1 MNNPATSVRRIADMK
16 LSLFSIPILCLIA
29 VGQATGAE
37 PPVQTGAAITWQPLC
52 EPGAGGWITAIA
64 SSPHDSRRVLI
75 GGDMLGIAWSD
86 DRGDHWTPSSGL
98 PSYEIGDFTWHPI
111 KPNEVWAGSLSG
123 PLKSEDGGK
132 TWHLN
137 RKGFPAMSDWS
148 YTEAIEKILYDPND
162 PSRLLALGGNSRQWD
177 LKDGCGR
184 GAVYESRNGGES
196 WKLLTRLD
204 AKAQPMSE
212 HKRGGNFMAGAFAAG
227 SSTAVY
233 AALEGC
239 GVIAST
245 DGGKTWEVRNSGL
258 PQGRPF
264 RLFAHPQEPG
274 TLWVSLDCGE
284 SKNGA
289 PRTPGGVFKSTD
301 GGRNWR
307 SISTGLFQNSNPDR
321 NFTSHYKGFAVS
333 AKHPEVMLAG
343 CDVWDKQG
351 IFLTTDGGAK
361 WQLMANK
368 VDVAYPGGPSI
379 TSCFVDANDSQVLY
393 AAGAEYA
400 LRSTDGGT
408 TWKDITSH
416 RPDPAQR
423 DHWRGNGYSGLC
435 TMAFRFHP
443 TDPQR
448 ALLVAM
454 DAGKV
459 WESRDGLKTW
469 VRHGEQPWPWGGGRD
484 GAYSGDYGYVTCG
497 QFGGWLGIARTTDGG
512 LTWSTALGAKFG
524 LPERDKGGEPSG
536 VLADPRDG
544 RKVWASVGGKL
555 YHSSDGGGQWQ
566 SVETPRKVYWLAG
579 DPSKPDRFYLTADKG
594 VFVTDDGKTFQHL
607 GGPWPHTRGKVACDK
622 LGRLYIAQ
630 WQTSH
635 PGVWRWD
642 GRQWERLLDELFTSD
657 IAVDPN
663 DPNRLALITN
673 DDPWHDATRA
683 TGVWVSTDAGRSW
696 AQASTGLTT
705 LRGLCVTFS
714 PHNPEQLVC
723 GTQGSGYFEG
733 RWPKG
738 FTPQATRT
746 YAMKDDDRKH
756 ATPQNSAPP
765 PATDPVANAQPFSL
779 WNGTFTDGGDTPA
792 QWQKEGAATI
802 ARDTTVFKTGPAS
815 LRVDVSGGTG
825 DALQTFNL
833 KGARKFKLGGFIKT
847 AGGAKAQVVV
857 MPLDEK
863 ITKNE
868 WNQIVY
874 RQGDGDWQHFEKD
887 VRLPDWTGTFR
898 VMLHVEGSGHAWLDD
913 LSVDGAAPA
922 DAKPGAAAAEAAEA
936 ARPHNDP
943 ARDEP
948 PAGKPWEPAW
958 CVWGW
963 RSAWVGMHNGFVKTT
978 KQGGIDVI
986 FYGDS
991 ITMGWK
997 DRWERILAPLKV
1009 VNYGIGGDATRQL
1022 LWRIG
1027 HGEVDGLKPKLVV
1040 LGIGTNNLYGDKNAG
1055 SDAEI
1060 AKGIEAVVKLLRE
1073 KLPDTKILLVA
1084 LLPRQN
1090 DYFCNRIK
1098 KINGTIANLADDKT
1112 VRFLNMWD
1120 VFMQQEP
1127 GTVKDDLYVEK
1138 HGETL
1143 HPNDKGYDAMTE
1155 VMKPVIQEMLK

>member
-1 MNNPATSVRRIADMK
+1 MRVNCRLARVAIVLLASTWAFVAS
-16 LSLFSIPILCLIA
+16 A
-29 VGQATGAE
+29 VGHAAGAE
-37 PPVQTGAAITWQPLC
+37 PLARTGEAAITWQPLY
-52 EPGAGGWITAIA
+52 EPGSGGWITAIA
-64 SSPHDSRRVLI
+64 SSPHDSRHVLI

-111 KPNEVWAGSLSG
+111 KANEVWAGSLSG
-123 PLKSEDGGK
+123 LLKSGDGGK
-132 TWHLN
+132 TWQLK
-137 RKGFPAMSDWS
+137 RKGFPAKNDWAYS
-148 YTEAIEKILYDPND
+148 EAIEKILYDPND

-177 LKDGCGR
+177 LKENCGR
-184 GAVYESRNGGES
+184 GAVYESRDGGTT

-212 HKRGGNFMAGAFAAG
+212 HKRGGNFMAGAFTAG
-227 SSTAVY
+227 SSTTVY
-233 AALEGC
+233 AALENC
-239 GVIAST
+239 GVVVST

-289 PRTPGGVFKSTD
+289 SRTPGGVFKSTD

-343 CDVWDKQG
+343 CDVCDKQG
-351 IFLTTDGGAK
+351 IFLTTDGG
-361 WQLMANK
+361 M
-368 VDVAYPGGPSI
+368 
-379 TSCFVDANDSQVLY
+379 
-393 AAGAEYA
+393 
-400 LRSTDGGT
+400 
-408 TWKDITSH
+408 
-416 RPDPAQR
+416 
-423 DHWRGNGYSGLC
+423 
-435 TMAFRFHP
+435 
-443 TDPQR
+443 
-448 ALLVAM
+448 
-454 DAGKV
+454 
-459 WESRDGLKTW
+459 
-469 VRHGEQPWPWGGGRD
+469 
-484 GAYSGDYGYVTCG
+484 
-497 QFGGWLGIARTTDGG
+497 
-512 LTWSTALGAKFG
+512 TWSTALGAKFG

-579 DPSKPDRFYLTADKG
+579 DPGKPGRFYLTADKG

-607 GGPWPHTRGKVACDK
+607 GGPWPHTRGKAACDK

-683 TGVWVSTDAGRSW
+683 TGVWVSTDAGKSW
-696 AQASTGLTT
+696 AQASTGLMMM
-705 LRGLCVTFS
+705 RGLCVAFN

-746 YAMKDDDRKH
+746 YTMKDDDRKH
-756 ATPQNSAPP
+756 AAPQNSAPP
-765 PATDPVANAQPFSL
+765 PATDQAANAQPFNL

-825 DALQTFNL
+825 DALQIFNL
-833 KGARKFKLGGFIKT
+833 KGARKFKLAGFIKT

-857 MPLDEK
+857 MPIDAK
-863 ITKNE
+863 IIKNQ

-874 RQGDGDWQHFEKD
+874 RQGDGDWQHFEKE
-887 VRLPDWTGTFR
+887 VSLPDWTGTFR
-898 VMLHVEGSGHAWLDD
+898 VMLHVEGSGQAWLDD

-922 DAKPGAAAAEAAEA
+922 DAKPGGAAAEAAEA
-936 ARPHNDP
+936 ARPHDDP
-943 ARDEP
+943 SRDEP
-948 PAGKPWEPAW
+948 PVGKPWEAGW

-963 RSAWVGMHNGFVKTT
+963 RSAWVGMHNDFVKTT
-978 KQGGIDVI
+978 KKGGIDVI

-997 DRWERILAPLKV
+997 NRWEKILAPLHV
-1009 VNYGIGGDATRQL
+1009 VNYGIGGHATRQL

-1060 AKGIEAVVKLLRE
+1060 AKGVEAVVKLLRE

-1098 KINGTIANLADDKT
+1098 KINGAIANLADDKT
-1112 VRFLNMWD
+1112 ARFLNMWD
-1120 VFMQQEP
+1120 VFMQQEQ